1 MDLES
6 AFNIKINEDDKQLL
20 QRMLDNPD
28 FMLQFNLLA
37 LAKNHN
43 YFTSI
48 DEYLKKFSKILLNT
62 QPQLA
67 KRLELALSKEIV
79 IP

>member
-1 MDLES
+1 
-6 AFNIKINEDDKQLL
+6 
-20 QRMLDNPD
+20 MLDNPD

>member
-1 MDLES
+1 
-6 AFNIKINEDDKQLL
+6 
-20 QRMLDNPD
+20 MLDNPD

-43 YFTSI
+43 YFAKI
-48 DEYLKKFSKILLNT
+48 DNYLKKFSKILLKT

-79 IP
+79 IA